1 MISPGCEGRVER
13 QEGFFWMYSQQ
24 PKNYRGV
31 ITVAVAVLVF
41 GGIVAGNY
49 FLSRSPPDENPLSAN
64 IQHTDEPNLETGP
77 VEVLLLTSDTK
88 AEWVHTVTEPFNAA
102 RFTTKSGRPIVVTV
116 QGHGSPGESQ
126 QAIIAGTLQPTL
138 WSPGDISWIEV
149 ANQIVR
155 DQGRPPLVTENCPRL
170 VYAATG
176 FAMWRPMAEALG
188 WPDQPIG
195 WAEIVALAADP
206 QGWAAYG
213 HPEWGQF
220 KFGHA
225 HPEHST
231 TGFSMLATLAYA
243 ALDTTTNL
251 TPEMVKS
258 PPVIDAF
265 RTVELHTYHYG
276 LSTRGLMTLMAT
288 RGPSYLHA
296 VTASETAVLKTN
308 QVFQDTMRFPYVFI
322 FPAEGTF
329 WSDNPA
335 CLVEADWVSAEQ
347 REAALIYRDYLLRPA
362 QQDMAVTIGLRPSDP
377 AIPLHAPIALEFGT
391 DPRVSPQTVLPLEGV
406 PGPTAAAII
415 DVFKLTKK
423 RSTVVLAL
431 DTSDSMRGQK
441 IEEAIAG
448 TLNFLDRLARDDQV
462 MMIQFNDTAYKF
474 GPAGFAGDVE
484 PQLATALG
492 NIEADG
498 YTVLH
503 EAICLAVEEAERLKE
518 RDEARGERRLYG
530 VVVLSDGQDTRSEKT
545 EMEMFDCLPTGEY
558 VEGVKVFTI
567 GYGDGA
573 DEDLLTRVAERT
585 NGKYFTGD
593 PESIDQ
599 IYLAISAEQ

>member
-1 MISPGCEGRVER
+1 MHNKIRAQSTIGLTFGLFLLGLILLGCA
-13 QEGFFWMYSQQ
+13 
-24 PKNYRGV
+24 P
-31 ITVAVAVLVF
+31 T
-41 GGIVAGNY
+41 
-49 FLSRSPPDENPLSAN
+49 
-64 IQHTDEPNLETGP
+64 P

-88 AEWVHTVTEPFNAA
+88 AEWVNTVTEPFNAA
-102 RFTTKSGRPIVVTV
+102 QFTTASGRPIVVTV

-126 QAIIAGTLQPTL
+126 QAIIDGTLQPTL

-149 ANQIVR
+149 ANQVVR
-155 DQGRPPLVTENCPRL
+155 DQGRSLLVTEDCPRL

-176 FAMWRPMAEALG
+176 FAMWRPMAETLG

-206 QGWAAYG
+206 EGWASYG

-243 ALDTTTNL
+243 ALDTTTGL
-251 TPEMVKS
+251 TPELVKS
-258 PPVIDAF
+258 PAVIDAF

-308 QVFQDTMRFPYVFI
+308 EVFQDTMRFPYVFI

-335 CLVEADWVSAEQ
+335 CLVEADWVSDDQ
-347 REAALIYRDYLLRPA
+347 REAALLYRDYLLQPA

-377 AIPLHAPIALEFGT
+377 SVALHAPISLDLGT
-391 DPRVSPQTVLPLEGV
+391 DPRVSPQTVPPLEGV
-406 PGPTAAAII
+406 PGETAAAII

-423 RSTVVLAL
+423 KATVIVVL
-431 DTSDSMRGQK
+431 DVSQSMVGEK
-441 IEEAIAG
+441 IANAIEG
-448 TLNFLDRLARDDQV
+448 TKNFINRLARDDEV
-462 MMIQFNDTAYKF
+462 YVYTFNDTVQELQPS
-474 GPAGFAGDVE
+474 GRVGDVVE
-484 PQLATALG
+484 SLTLTLDNLFAIGNTALFDSVCQAVDTVKELR
-492 NIEADG
+492 EAN
-498 YTVLH
+498 
-503 EAICLAVEEAERLKE
+503 EEN
-518 RDEARGERRLYG
+518 GETRLYG
-530 VVVLSDGQDTRSEKT
+530 IVVLSDGADTNSQIT
-545 EMEMFDCLPTGEY
+545 ENDMHMAFERDYGVRIQARMILVDGNQRQAAQVLEEHVLPQNRL
-558 VEGVKVFTI
+558 VEDISQLHAKGKLKLRI
-567 GYGDGA
+567 GNA
-573 DEDLLTRVAERT
+573 VLVISRQSDEASRRQVAR
-585 NGKYFTGD
+585 NK
-593 PESIDQ
+593 
-599 IYLAISAEQ
+599 